1 MDPSV
6 SLCPEQ
12 VRKKCIYEMLHKKK
26 LKAMST
32 ESTRRFTYTLST
44 NNCEMWAQLKH
55 VEDFSKVSTKLTD
68 TQARLGNVTITPEC
82 KVYS

>member
-1 MDPSV
+1 
-6 SLCPEQ
+6 
-12 VRKKCIYEMLHKKK
+12 MLHKKK